1 MAQFIIEIALF
12 IMLATVVILSVIP
25 RKARVRQST
34 NRNQSSQLRKD
45 VQPDFCYRDCVR
57 VQGPQKEHF
66 CDVACGLSD
75 NRR

>member
-1 MAQFIIEIALF
+1 MAQFIIDIALF

-34 NRNQSSQLRKD
+34 NQGESPQLRKEM
-45 VQPDFCYRDCVR
+45 QPDFCYRDCVR
-57 VQGPQKEHF
+57 VHGPQRERF
-66 CDVACGLSD
+66 CDVACGLSE